1 MVQENVHPPFE
12 ESLLTKHTHTPLAG
26 HDTVCRPIGNYWYKA
41 VHMGHN
47 QYKIYDKVP
56 IEKGNGDIVDDVL
69 TEMFGDEWRQW
80 E

>member
-1 MVQENVHPPFE
+1 
-12 ESLLTKHTHTPLAG
+12 
-26 HDTVCRPIGNYWYKA
+26 
-41 VHMGHN
+41 MGHN